1 MCKEEDTI
9 QCFPTGA
16 MFFHFPCADP
26 KNRWSECASEMPV
39 MFTFSVSCAFANS
52 MQCSICSL
60 AVFCASPYIR
70 CYVKTIIKS
79 NLLFSVV
86 IFLVRIS
93 HMLVRRAPPI
103 WKVTQGRDF
112 CTSYWI
118 IIFTIMLMNL
128 DYRVS
133 KWSYEKNKMCF
144 LVKKANKLIQIA
156 LFYPGWVRRM
166 PIPNYQI
173 FRAGIWKMGNIV
185 KVCTQIFPAAD
196 TSNLHIFQKEF
207 EKIFQ

>member
-1 MCKEEDTI
+1 
-9 QCFPTGA
+9 
-16 MFFHFPCADP
+16 MFFGRFL
-26 KNRWSECASEMPV
+26 S
-39 MFTFSVSCAFANS
+39 FSVYSLLCQNDNKIGSFVFGCHFSC
-52 MQCSICSL
+52 
-60 AVFCASPYIR
+60 
-70 CYVKTIIKS
+70 
-79 NLLFSVV
+79 
-86 IFLVRIS
+86 S
-93 HMLVRRAPPI
+93 HLSHARAPPI
-103 WKVTQGRDF
+103 WNVTQGRDF

-133 KWSYEKNKMCF
+133 KWSYEKQKLCF

-166 PIPNYQI
+166 PTRNYWI
-173 FRAGIWKMGNIV
+173 FRAGTWKMGNIV
-185 KVCTQIFPAAD
+185 QVSTQIFPAAD